1 MPTATERIN
10 ALNPFS
16 KKEAHSVRS
25 ITTYKVLTILSWL
38 LSLVVTLY
46 YTFNEPRDGFT
57 IRRRIWDQNYLYP
70 TAFTLNSVIVDIY
83 WIVLFILQVGYVA
96 HLFSSNSDYVNA
108 AASVGSHF
116 IFNNLLHF
124 AFVMLFVR
132 SHFVWAELIL
142 LINFANLSS
151 LYFRHNT
158 YPRFIHWPVISA
170 PLAWTFVAI
179 YWNGAIM
186 VPHPHSLVAR
196 IFGNIFI
203 WSILVYGGFFI
214 VAYKDYTI
222 GFSLSA
228 LAAAIGV
235 AQFHRQVI
243 AFQWI
248 FAFTI
253 MAVLFVSTLVTA
265 YPAATGKDYP
275 WRSRS
280 SAPADAERAPLLAD
294 DQFAAKEAA
303 FKAHPFRKLSF
314 HDITIVRRALE
325 AGREKNANGSGP
337 PVAVIRGEREGEPE
351 QTAAVSISHDG
362 DYATAVCLGFEPEAT
377 DGVD

>member
-1 MPTATERIN
+1 MPTASERIH

-16 KKEAHSVRS
+16 KKESHSAGS

-46 YTFNEPRDGFT
+46 YTVNEPRDGFT

-83 WIVLFILQVGYVA
+83 WIVLFILQVGYVG
-96 HLFSSNSDYVNA
+96 HLFSSNTDYVNA
-108 AASVGSHF
+108 AASVGAHF

-132 SHFVWAELIL
+132 SHFAWAEVILI
-142 LINFANLSS
+142 INFFNLSS

-158 YPRFIHWPVISA
+158 YPRFIHWPVVSA

-214 VAYKDYTI
+214 TIYKDYTI
-222 GFSLSA
+222 GFSLSV

-235 AQFHRQVI
+235 AQFERQVI

-253 MAVLFVSTLVTA
+253 MAVLFVATLVIA
-265 YPAATGKDYP
+265 YPAWSGKEYSWP
-275 WRSRS
+275 RR
-280 SAPADAERAPLLAD
+280 SAPADQERAPLLSD
-294 DQFAAKEAA
+294 DQ
-303 FKAHPFRKLSF
+303 
-314 HDITIVRRALE
+314 
-325 AGREKNANGSGP
+325 
-337 PVAVIRGEREGEPE
+337 
-351 QTAAVSISHDG
+351 
-362 DYATAVCLGFEPEAT
+362 
-377 DGVD
+377 

>member
-280 SAPADAERAPLLAD
+280 SSAPADAERAPLLAD
-294 DQFAAKEAA
+294 DQ
-303 FKAHPFRKLSF
+303 
-314 HDITIVRRALE
+314 
-325 AGREKNANGSGP
+325 
-337 PVAVIRGEREGEPE
+337 
-351 QTAAVSISHDG
+351 
-362 DYATAVCLGFEPEAT
+362 
-377 DGVD
+377 

>member
-1 MPTATERIN
+1 MPTASERIH

-16 KKEAHSVRS
+16 RKESHSAGA
-25 ITTYKVLTILSWL
+25 ITTYKVLSILSWI

-46 YTFNEPRDGFT
+46 YTVYEPHDGFT
-57 IRRRIWDQNYLYP
+57 IRRRIWDQNWLYP

-83 WIVLFILQVGYVA
+83 WIVLFILQIGYVG
-96 HLFSSNSDYVNA
+96 HLFSSNADYVNA

-132 SHFVWAELIL
+132 SHFAWAEVILI
-142 LINFANLSS
+142 INFFNLSS

-158 YPRFIHWPVISA
+158 YPRFIHWPVVSA

-203 WSILVYGGFFI
+203 WSLLVYGGFFI
-214 VAYKDYTI
+214 TIYKDYTI
-222 GFSLSA
+222 GFSLSV
-228 LAAAIGV
+228 LSAAIGV
-235 AQFHRQVI
+235 AQFERQII

-253 MAVLFVSTLVTA
+253 MAVLFVSTLVIA
-265 YPAATGKDYP
+265 YPAWTGKEYS
-275 WRSRS
+275 WTRR
-280 SAPADAERAPLLAD
+280 SAPADQERAPLLAD
-294 DQFAAKEAA
+294 DQ
-303 FKAHPFRKLSF
+303 
-314 HDITIVRRALE
+314 
-325 AGREKNANGSGP
+325 
-337 PVAVIRGEREGEPE
+337 
-351 QTAAVSISHDG
+351 
-362 DYATAVCLGFEPEAT
+362 
-377 DGVD
+377 